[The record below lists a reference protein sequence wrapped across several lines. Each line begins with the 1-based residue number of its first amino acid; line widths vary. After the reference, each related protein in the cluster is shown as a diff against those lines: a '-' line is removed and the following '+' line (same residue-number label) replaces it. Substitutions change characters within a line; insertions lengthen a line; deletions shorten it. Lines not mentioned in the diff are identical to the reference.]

1 MMEEETYNFESEES
15 NPDEERSELSITAN
29 DEMNSIFK
37 NIASNQMDEEK
48 DKDETKYFLNEW
60 LYKHVNLIPIMK
72 KIVEFTFHDQ
82 KNIKYIGWQS

>member
-1 MMEEETYNFESEES
+1 MMEEETYNFEYEDS

-48 DKDETKYFLNEW
+48 DKDETKYFLNE
-60 LYKHVNLIPIMK
+60 
-72 KIVEFTFHDQ
+72 
-82 KNIKYIGWQS
+82 

>member
-1 MMEEETYNFESEES
+1 MMEEETNNFEYEDS

-48 DKDETKYFLNEW
+48 DKDETKYFLNE
-60 LYKHVNLIPIMK
+60 
-72 KIVEFTFHDQ
+72 
-82 KNIKYIGWQS
+82 

>member
-1 MMEEETYNFESEES
+1 MEEETYNFEYEDS

-37 NIASNQMDEEK
+37 NIASSQMDEEK
-48 DKDETKYFLNEW
+48 DEDESKDFLNEC
-60 LYKHVNLIPIMK
+60 LYKHVNRIPIILNYRK

-82 KNIKYIGWQS
+82 KKY